1 MGENT
6 RQYHIYNQK
15 ESYYAFGDTMLDA
28 INIFDKSMRG
38 RTPACYVSNVV
49 LDEGRCGITV
59 VGLDKDTI
67 GFSCYR
73 IEECIK
79 EEDTE
84 EGE

>member
-6 RQYHIYNQK
+6 RRYHILNQN

-28 INIFDKSMRG
+28 INSFDKFVRG

-59 VGLDKDTI
+59 IGLDKDTI

-73 IEECIK
+73 IEE
-79 EEDTE
+79 DTE
-84 EGE
+84 KENE